1 MDNTD
6 IISFPESSFTDVF
19 VRENGLD
26 KHGFM
31 AWVFYPGMEFGAQD
45 AWWGDKG
52 TRIRPHEGIDLCFY
66 RGVADNVFHIDERAK
81 IPAMYDGI
89 VVKIIDDFI
98 GKTIIMRHSFPA
110 IGEGTFLT
118 MYGHTNPGESLETGR
133 SVKMGE
139 IIATL
144 AVPRGANAPLPH
156 LHLTL
161 IWSPEPIAYNMLDW
175 TTIGNS
181 EVAQLVDPLHVIGLA
196 EK

>member
-1 MDNTD
+1 MDNIGT
-6 IISFPESSFTDVF
+6 ISFPKSPFTNVL
-19 VRENGLD
+19 VKENKLD
-26 KHGFM
+26 RRGFE
-31 AWVFYPGMEFGAQD
+31 AWLLYPGMEFGAWET
-45 AWWGDKG
+45 WWGDKG
-52 TRIRPHEGIDLCFY
+52 PRIRPHEGIDLCFY

-98 GKTIIMRHSFPA
+98 GKTIIMRHSFPE

-118 MYGHTNPGESLETGR
+118 MYGHTNPGESLETDR

-161 IWSPEPIAYNMLDW
+161 VWSPEPIPYNMLDW

-181 EVAQLVDPLHVIGLA
+181 EVVRLVDPLHVIGLS